1 MINVSFENDA
11 NFVQNLILVKNSKL
25 SVIIRIYDKLF
36 EIWVCLMVI
45 PQGKPYTYF
54 QRKLMIF
61 MKYQV

>member
-11 NFVQNLILVKNSKL
+11 KFVQNLILVKNSKL
-25 SVIIRIYDKLF
+25 SVIIKIYGKLF
-36 EIWVCLMVI
+36 ERWVCLMVI
-45 PQGKPYTYF
+45 PQGKPYAYF